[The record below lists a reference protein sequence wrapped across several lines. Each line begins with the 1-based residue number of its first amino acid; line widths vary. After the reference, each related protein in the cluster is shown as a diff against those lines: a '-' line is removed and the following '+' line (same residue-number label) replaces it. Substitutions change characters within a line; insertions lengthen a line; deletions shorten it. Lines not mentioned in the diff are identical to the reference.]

1 MVLEANKQSV
11 VLASLANSMKTDLS
25 YKITKNIPNISTQL
39 VQVTASPSSTL
50 TPPENK
56 ELYFTLPRY
65 GIMQDL
71 YFQSTLTN
79 ASTSAALTPTITG
92 LTATGGQ
99 ASTVGSYQTTPGG
112 LSLFNVVE
120 LRSHNRIIC
129 TNDDNY
135 LRVRTDCE
143 QFGRG
148 EGVRY
153 RARFFST
160 DGVTPV
166 ATWPASAAVVTYT
179 PFFCSF
185 TESEKN
191 YLDLNF
197 IEQLQVHTVFNSDI
211 QMGLTSG
218 YGTTGSLS
226 TATVNLWM
234 YYYNMQS
241 DFLSELR
248 ARNFGP
254 ERPYVCLGYDRYT
267 EINPITSGVTTQT
280 LTLKNNN
287 ATFATHF
294 FMKDNTYNWLYPIQS
309 YSFQVNGRTIYN
321 SVPVPIGSWISD
333 RFGGAGLMIFD
344 QNTTN
349 DANTYADRPF
359 VGLQYV
365 RPISLFWGLDP
376 KDRTYNSGALAY
388 HNVNNPQLVLNFAA
402 TSAANTTAYIIHE
415 FWQLVSINS
424 ADGVVSVAI
433 ST

>member
-1 MVLEANKQSV
+1 M
-11 VLASLANSMKTDLS
+11 LASLAQSMKTDLS

-39 VQVTASPSSTL
+39 VQVTASPSSVL

-56 ELYFTLPRY
+56 ELFFSLPRY
-65 GIMQDL
+65 GIMQDIL
-71 YFQSTLTN
+71 LQSTLT
-79 ASTSAALTPTITG
+79 SVSAATALTLTITG

-99 ASTVGSYQTTPGG
+99 ASTIGSYQTTPGG
-112 LSLFNVVE
+112 LSLFNAME

-143 QFGRG
+143 KFGRG

-153 RARFFST
+153 RSRFFST
-160 DGVTPV
+160 DGVTL
-166 ATWPASAAVVTYT
+166 ATTWGTGASVVTYT
-179 PFFCSF
+179 PFYCSF
-185 TESEKN
+185 TESEKS

-197 IEQLQVHTVFNSDI
+197 VEQLQFHTVFNSDTN
-211 QMGLTSG
+211 MGLTSG

-226 TATVNLWM
+226 SATTYLWM
-234 YYYNMQS
+234 YYYNMQQ
-241 DFLSELR
+241 DYLSELR

-254 ERPYVCLGYDRYT
+254 ERPYVSLSYDKYT
-267 EINPITSGVTTQT
+267 ELNAITPSTTTTT

-294 FMKDNTYNWLYPIQS
+294 FLKDATYNWLYPIQS

-333 RFGGAGLMIFD
+333 RFGGAGIMMFD

-349 DANTYADRPF
+349 DGNTYADRPF
-359 VGLQYV
+359 VGLNYV
-365 RPISLFWGLDP
+365 RPISLFWGLDAG
-376 KDRTYNSGALAY
+376 DRTYNSGALAY
-388 HNVNNPQLVLNFAA
+388 HNVNNPQLVLNYASS
-402 TSAANTTAYIIHE
+402 SAANTTAVVVHE

-424 ADGVVSVAI
+424 ADGVVSVAV